1 MLNAYIC
8 SVLSLF
14 KIYCSDALAFICVFM
29 LSAYCNYDAQI
40 LPFLYIH
47 LDAFVFVESA
57 CRNYDARI
65 LAFLLYLS

>member
-1 MLNAYIC
+1 
-8 SVLSLF
+8 
-14 KIYCSDALAFICVFM
+14 M

-57 CRNYDARI
+57 CRSYDAQI
-65 LAFLLYLS
+65 LAFLYIYLDAADMLTIALPTSAV

>member
-1 MLNAYIC
+1 
-8 SVLSLF
+8 
-14 KIYCSDALAFICVFM
+14 M